1 MRNLLA
7 LAVTGAAVAGAG
19 VLFAPQRVWPNLLL
33 ASYYLLGLGL
43 GAALFLALQYVSN
56 AGWSVAFRRVPEAMT
71 GVLPL
76 AGGLLLLTFF
86 GVHNL
91 YEWSHSDAV
100 AADPALSSKAE
111 WLNVPFFVGRALLFL
126 ATWWLLA
133 RGIVRLS
140 VRQDTNGVDGLPAKL
155 KRRSA
160 VLIVVFAFTFSLASM
175 DWIMSLEPHWY
186 STIFGIYNFSGL
198 FLSGLAAMTVLVIL
212 MKRMGPYRNILT
224 TGHLHNLGKLLFAF
238 SNFWMYIWFSQYLLI
253 WYANIPEEVTYFVN
267 REQGTWVVFTVVNV
281 VFNWAIPFVVLLPQW
296 TKKNEGLLLRVCVIV
311 LTGRWIDLSWMIL
324 PPFMRQGPEVFLW
337 EILPMAGVVAV
348 FFYVVFRALSLGNV
362 VPVNDPFLVESLS
375 LH

>member
-1 MRNLLA
+1 MRNLLVVA
-7 LAVTGAAVAGAG
+7 AAGLLVTIAGMMFEPARTWPGILLAACYVVGLSAAAG
-19 VLFAPQRVWPNLLL
+19 VFI
-33 ASYYLLGLGL
+33 
-43 GAALFLALQYVSN
+43 ALQYVSN
-56 AGWSVAFRRVPEAMT
+56 AGWSVAFRRVPEAMAAAFPV
-71 GVLPL
+71 GALCMILVLP
-76 AGGLLLLTFF
+76 
-86 GVHNL
+86 GVPMI
-91 YEWSHSDAV
+91 YEWSRAG
-100 AADPALSSKAE
+100 AASADHLLAAKSG
-111 WLNVPFFVGRALLFL
+111 WLNVPFFTARTAFYLLL
-126 ATWWLLA
+126 WGWLLHRITA
-133 RGIVRLS
+133 TSRLQDAAGDLRLTGANKRNSVVYIV
-140 VRQDTNGVDGLPAKL
+140 T
-155 KRRSA
+155 
-160 VLIVVFAFTFSLASM
+160 FALTFTLASM
-175 DWIMSLEPHWY
+175 DWIMSLEPRWY
-186 STIFGIYNFSGL
+186 STIFGIYNFSGV
-198 FLSGLAAMTVLVIL
+198 FLNGLAAITILAILLRRSGHFREVLTDL
-212 MKRMGPYRNILT
+212 
-224 TGHLHNLGKLLFAF
+224 HLLNLGKLIFAF
-238 SNFWMYIWFSQYLLI
+238 STFWMYIWFSQYLLI

>member
-1 MRNLLA
+1 
-7 LAVTGAAVAGAG
+7 
-19 VLFAPQRVWPNLLL
+19 
-33 ASYYLLGLGL
+33 
-43 GAALFLALQYVSN
+43 
-56 AGWSVAFRRVPEAMT
+56 
-71 GVLPL
+71 
-76 AGGLLLLTFF
+76 
-86 GVHNL
+86 
-91 YEWSHSDAV
+91 
-100 AADPALSSKAE
+100 
-111 WLNVPFFVGRALLFL
+111 
-126 ATWWLLA
+126 
-133 RGIVRLS
+133 
-140 VRQDTNGVDGLPAKL
+140 
-155 KRRSA
+155 
-160 VLIVVFAFTFSLASM
+160 M